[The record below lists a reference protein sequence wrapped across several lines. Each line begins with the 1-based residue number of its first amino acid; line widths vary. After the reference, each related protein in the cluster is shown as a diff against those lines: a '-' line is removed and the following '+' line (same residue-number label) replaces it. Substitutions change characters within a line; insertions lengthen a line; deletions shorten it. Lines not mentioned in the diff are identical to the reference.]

1 MNMINKEIID
11 FANYL
16 ADISEAIAIK
26 YFRMPNGEVV
36 KDDFSPVTKADQ
48 EIEAL
53 IRKEIIKK
61 FPTHGIVGEEYEDI
75 NPDSDYQW
83 IIDPIDGTA
92 SFIIGRPT
100 FGTLIALAYKG
111 EAKLGIV
118 NQPITKERWL
128 GVDGQG
134 AWLNGKPIKS
144 RKCSE
149 IKDAIISTTSDFFFK
164 GEDLVKFKKLSSQ
177 AKYQRFGGVVYGADC
192 YGYALLSSGFL
203 DIIVEPELKVYDFA
217 ALIPIIK
224 MAGGEIGM
232 WDGSKI
238 ELKSNVK
245 IIACGDKTL
254 FKKVVEVMR

>member
-1 MNMINKEIID
+1 MINKEIID

-16 ADISEAIAIK
+16 ADISAEIAVK
-26 YFRMPNGEVV
+26 YFRMPNGEIV
-36 KDDFSPVTKADQ
+36 KEDFSPVTKADQ

-53 IRKEIIKK
+53 IRKEIMAK
-61 FPTHGIVGEEYEDI
+61 FPDHGIVGEEFEDH
-75 NPDSDYQW
+75 NPSADFQW

-100 FGTLIALAYKG
+100 FGTLIAITYKG
-111 EAKLGIV
+111 EAKVGIV

-134 AWLNGKPIKS
+134 AWFNGKMIKS
-144 RKCSE
+144 RKCPE

-164 GEDLVKFKKLSSQ
+164 GDDFTKFKKLSAQ

-192 YGYALLSSGFL
+192 YGYALLASGFL

-232 WDGSKI
+232 WDGSPI
-238 ELKSNVK
+238 QLKSNVK
-245 IIACGDKTL
+245 IIACGDKEL
-254 FKKVVEVMR
+254 FKKVVEVMK

>member
-16 ADISEAIAIK
+16 ADISEEIAIK
-26 YFRMPNGEVV
+26 YFRVPNGEIV
-36 KDDFSPVTKADQ
+36 KEDFSPVTQADQ

-53 IRKEIIKK
+53 LRIEIAAKY
-61 FPTHGIVGEEYEDI
+61 PNHGIIGEEYDAI
-75 NPDSDYQW
+75 NPDADYQW
-83 IIDPIDGTA
+83 IIDPIDGTS

-100 FGTLIALAYKG
+100 FGTLIALCYKG
-111 EAKLGIV
+111 ESKVGII

-144 RKCSE
+144 RKCNE
-149 IKDAIISTTSDFFFK
+149 IKDAIISTTSDFFFAPD
-164 GEDLVKFKKLSSQ
+164 DLVKFKEVATQ

-192 YGYALLSSGFL
+192 YGYALLASGFL
-203 DIIVEPELKVYDFA
+203 DIIIEPELKIFDFA

-224 MAGGEIGM
+224 MAGGAIGK
-232 WDGSKI
+232 WDGSPL

-245 IIACGDKTL
+245 LIACGDKEL
-254 FKKVVEVMR
+254 FKKVVAVMK